1 MDNLKQ
7 TCIFV
12 IYNIQIHKQFYKKQN
27 KTIMKKIAFVLFASA
42 TLFLASCTNGA
53 EKTETTTT
61 DSTAVATV
69 DSTAK
74 TTDTTATAVKV
85 DTTKAVK

>member
-1 MDNLKQ
+1 
-7 TCIFV
+7 
-12 IYNIQIHKQFYKKQN
+12 
-27 KTIMKKIAFVLFASA
+27 MKKIAFVLFATA

-61 DSTAVATV
+61 DSTAVAV

-74 TTDTTATAVKV
+74 TTDTAATTATV